1 MPVSILQRASH
12 LLMMK
17 RELSSDSM
25 VDEGTN
31 VIDDEEDIHR
41 CSMVKRYFMPT
52 FFGANKSKY
61 KVP

>member
-1 MPVSILQRASH
+1 
-12 LLMMK
+12 MMK

-41 CSMVKRYFMPT
+41 CSMVKRYLMPT